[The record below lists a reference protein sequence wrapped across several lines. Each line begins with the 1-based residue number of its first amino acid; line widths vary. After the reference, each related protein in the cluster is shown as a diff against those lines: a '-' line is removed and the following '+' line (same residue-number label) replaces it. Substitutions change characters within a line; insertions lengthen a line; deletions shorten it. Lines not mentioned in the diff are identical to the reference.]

1 MGLKIKTDRDF
12 NNFCN
17 SNQVVFKLP
26 QESSGKY
33 YMLLNINT
41 SEMSTGLSASS
52 RVIDQNWELKSYYQ
66 DTDGTWMLVFEI
78 WANSGI
84 MQMPGSVG
92 QEHIGKK
99 LEIEFNQILKV
110 LSQFTNTDDPSN
122 TWYIKKIQNTKVLEI
137 FMQK

>member
-41 SEMSTGLSASS
+41 SEVATGLSNSS
-52 RVIDQNWELKSYYQ
+52 RVIDQNWELKSHYQ

-84 MQMPGSVG
+84 MQMPGSVS

-110 LSQFTNTDDPSN
+110 LSQFTNTDDPYN
-122 TWYIKKIQNTKVLEI
+122 TWYIKKIQNTNVIEKFI
-137 FMQK
+137 QK